1 MSSPPGS
8 GKIVY
13 YKPYTCV
20 FVSIVGA
27 KHHSSDIINNITP
40 QSLCI
45 HKKNCYFSL
54 DSCQLIR
61 LCSSLLS

>member
-8 GKIVY
+8 GKIVH
-13 YKPYTCV
+13 KPCSCA
-20 FVSIVGA
+20 FVSTVGA

-40 QSLCI
+40 QRLCI

-54 DSCQLIR
+54 DSCQLIH